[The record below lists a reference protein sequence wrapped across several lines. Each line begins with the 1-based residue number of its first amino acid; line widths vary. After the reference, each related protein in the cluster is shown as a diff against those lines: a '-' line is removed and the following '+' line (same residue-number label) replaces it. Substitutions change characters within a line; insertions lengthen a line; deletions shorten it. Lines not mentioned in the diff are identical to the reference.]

1 MSDESISVCDNMDE
15 RAVYPIGVI
24 SRLLDV
30 HPETIRGW
38 ENSGIIRVSRIN
50 KRRFFSQNDLKR
62 LRFAQKMMNEGI
74 NLPALSRFLKF
85 YPCWHNGEC
94 PGCMHPTS
102 NNNCGK
108 LCWKEENTYCI
119 QNVDKKQ
126 CSTCWV
132 INGEGLEPD
141 K

>member
-1 MSDESISVCDNMDE
+1 MSNKYNEE
-15 RAVYPIGVI
+15 PVYQIGVV
-24 SRLLDV
+24 SRLLGV

-38 ENSGIIRVSRIN
+38 ENSGIIKVSRIN
-50 KRRFFSQNDLKR
+50 NRRYFSQNDIKR

-85 YPCWHNGEC
+85 YPCWYSGRC
-94 PGCMHPTS
+94 PECMHPTLS
-102 NNNCGK
+102 NKCGK
-108 LCWKEENTYCI
+108 LCWRDDKTYCI
-119 QNVDKKQ
+119 QVFDKKQ

-132 INGEGLEPD
+132 INSEGIELS